1 MSQEQTQQDAPST
14 PRGNHTEAAAVASAA
29 KPQPAADVF
38 AGVTLRWVKEFARS
52 NSGDKQKEY
61 HLLVAM
67 ARENE
72 AHLQQLDKAKSL
84 KPKTGGAKRN
94 IDGSAKTIAEGLYG
108 PCQLANKV
116 CYLCS
121 AVIVCVADPWFSHCQ
136 TRWRHTAV
144 RGNQVKELQRRHLPR
159 CA

>member
-1 MSQEQTQQDAPST
+1 MSEEQEEQTQQDPST
-14 PRGNHTEAAAVASAA
+14 PRSNHTEAADFASAA
-29 KPQPAADVF
+29 KPQPAADV
-38 AGVTLRWVKEFARS
+38 TLRWVKEWARS

-72 AHLQQLDKAKSL
+72 AHLKQLDKAKSL
-84 KPKTGGAKRN
+84 KPKSGGMKRN
-94 IDGSAKTIAEGLYG
+94 IDGSARTIAEGLYG

-159 CA
+159 RA